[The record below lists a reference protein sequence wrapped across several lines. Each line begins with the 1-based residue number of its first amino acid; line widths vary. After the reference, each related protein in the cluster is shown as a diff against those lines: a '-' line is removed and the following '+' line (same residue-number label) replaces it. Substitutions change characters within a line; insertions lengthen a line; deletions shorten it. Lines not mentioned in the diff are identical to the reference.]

1 MDSAVYSV
9 NLLGVCTQRGERRKT
24 LLALE
29 TFSEAPQGD
38 GSGGLRERSLLD
50 DHGSDA
56 LTRDSRGRVPLA
68 NLWIWMLIFGPL
80 NLTDTSP
87 S

>member
-50 DHGSDA
+50 DHG
-56 LTRDSRGRVPLA
+56 
-68 NLWIWMLIFGPL
+68 
-80 NLTDTSP
+80 
-87 S
+87 